1 MNQGPVFIGGLD
13 RSGKTTLRGFLQSHP
28 AFSIPAVGSNLW
40 SYFYRQYGDLSEPRN
55 LERCLDA
62 MMRYKQVRFLEP
74 DWERLRQDFNRGPAT
89 YPRLFALLQEQHAER
104 EGKPRWGDQTGLIER
119 YADQVLGAYPDARM
133 IHMLRDPRD
142 RYAGSLQLWPSGKA
156 RAGGAAARW
165 LYTTGLALR
174 NLKKHPGRY
183 IVVRFEDLVTQPER
197 TLRTVCAF
205 LGEEFDPRMLRMD
218 GAPDHREK
226 MIRRSHGDP
235 NASPLSAEYIG
246 IYRAQLSKT
255 ELVFLQTILRARM
268 RRFGYSLEPIQ
279 LSPGERLDYLFKV
292 FPANLIRLAAWLAI
306 ETVQHHFPSLFGRKP
321 GANMLVKP
329 PAGEAV
335 TLAEGER

>member
-1 MNQGPVFIGGLD
+1 MGQGPVFIGGLD

-40 SYFYRQYGDLSEPRN
+40 SYFYGQYGNLGNPRN

-62 MMRYKQVRFLEP
+62 MKRYKQVRFLEP
-74 DWERLRQDFNRGPAT
+74 DWEHLRSDFRQGAPT
-89 YPRLFALLQEQHAER
+89 YANLFALLQQQHAER

-174 NLKKHPGRY
+174 NLRKHSGRY
-183 IVVRFEDLVTQPER
+183 LVVRFEDMILQTEQ

-205 LGEEFDPRMLRMD
+205 LDEDFDPRMLSME
-218 GAPDHREK
+218 GAPEQREK

-235 NASPLSAEYIG
+235 GGSPLSSEYIG
-246 IYRAQLSKT
+246 IYREQIPAG
-255 ELVFLQTILRARM
+255 ELVFLQTILGARM
-268 RRFGYSLEPIQ
+268 RRFGYSPDRIPLTRE
-279 LSPGERLDYLFKV
+279 ERRDYLLKE
-292 FPANLIRLAAWLAI
+292 FPVNSFRLAAWLGL
-306 ETVQHHFPSLFGRKP
+306 ETVQHHFPAVFGRKP
-321 GANMLVKP
+321 GANMLVRT
-329 PAGEAV
+329 PAGDAAK
-335 TLAEGER
+335 LAEGEG